1 MRRGRGRAAAP
12 LLAAAAAVVAI
23 AAALCGLVPMPA
35 AAESPGERPAVG
47 RLLVADRAL
56 LDPNFRRTVVLLV
69 EYGEREG
76 AMGLVLNR
84 PAAIEVGSF
93 LADVPGLEEHHD
105 PVFVGGPVE
114 PFRAALLVRAP
125 EPPEHT
131 TPVIGDLHFS
141 TSRSLLERLAGEPRP
156 KESFRVY
163 AGYAGWSP
171 GQLEMEIA
179 AGGWHV
185 LRADPGEL
193 FDLPS
198 RRGLDLARR
207 PAALTWRSRAPRTLP
222 AGAHRLMR
230 FAPLS

>member
-1 MRRGRGRAAAP
+1 MSHGHRGEAARHV
-12 LLAAAAAVVAI
+12 LAAAAVAATFLGGMLPMLAI
-23 AAALCGLVPMPA
+23 AA
-35 AAESPGERPAVG
+35 SPGEQPGVG
-47 RLLVADRAL
+47 RLLVASRDL

-93 LADVPGLEEHHD
+93 LADIPGLEDLHD

-114 PFRAALLVRAP
+114 PFRAVLLIRAP
-125 EPPEHT
+125 ERPEHAS
-131 TPVIGDLHFS
+131 PVIGDVHFS
-141 TSRSLLERLAGEPRP
+141 SSRSLLERLAGAPQPEER
-156 KESFRVY
+156 FRVY

-185 LRADPGEL
+185 LRADPGDI

-198 RRGLDLARR
+198 ERLWPEMERRGVAVWTSLGGRR
-207 PAALTWRSRAPRTLP
+207 L
-222 AGAHRLMR
+222 
-230 FAPLS
+230 